1 MVNVWSMLISYWQ
14 RKTEQTQFSRWSK
27 WIEKKKLNEQKM
39 WALRGFAASGL
50 VRTELSEGAR
60 LLPASTGGEWVGHSL
75 EDLSPAVTSE
85 PASVWRE
92 AGEELG
98 KLLEL
103 KSKRNLLKNNNNNK
117 NMSKAARYR
126 HMRSGCAH
134 CWLFMCCNVDC
145 WLEANYTLLH
155 GRGKRT
161 EFSGE
166 GSLQTVA
173 ELTSYATLLTSLRLI
188 YNSRYSHKYT

>member
-1 MVNVWSMLISYWQ
+1 MIQMPKIQALTSITWQNWKKIKWAKNVSI
-14 RKTEQTQFSRWSK
+14 
-27 WIEKKKLNEQKM
+27 
-39 WALRGFAASGL
+39 
-50 VRTELSEGAR
+50 AR
-60 LLPASTGGEWVGHSL
+60 LCRERSS
-75 EDLSPAVTSE
+75 EDLSWAKGPGCCQPALEEIDWDIAGRTYHLRSHRSLLLSGACS
-85 PASVWRE
+85 P
-92 AGEELG
+92 AGEELR
-98 KLLEL
+98 KLWEL
-103 KSKRNLLKNNNNNK
+103 KSKRNLLQNNNNNK

-188 YNSRYSHKYT
+188 YNSRYSHKDT